1 MKSIYDILKGVS
13 VEIPEDKKTDFE
25 KVLFENYKTIEEVN
39 KKSSRITELEGQL
52 DSAKKSLKAFEGVD
66 VNDLKG
72 QITKLTQD
80 LDNKEKEW
88 QGKVKDMEFENNLD
102 KAITGAK
109 GRNVKAIKALLDVDS
124 LKASKNLDTDL
135 KDAITA
141 LKKDNNYL
149 FDDEKAPAPYSGGAG
164 TGAKGTDRD
173 PALEAFRRGAKLGK
187 KE

>member
-25 KVLFENYKTIEEVN
+25 KVLFENYKTVEEVN

-88 QGKVKDMEFENNLD
+88 QGKVKDMEFDNNLD

-109 GRNVKAIKALLDVDS
+109 GRNVKAIKALLDVDK

-149 FDDEKAPAPYSGGAG
+149 FDDEKTPAPYSGGAG

-173 PALEAFRRGAKLGK
+173 PALEAFRRGARLGK